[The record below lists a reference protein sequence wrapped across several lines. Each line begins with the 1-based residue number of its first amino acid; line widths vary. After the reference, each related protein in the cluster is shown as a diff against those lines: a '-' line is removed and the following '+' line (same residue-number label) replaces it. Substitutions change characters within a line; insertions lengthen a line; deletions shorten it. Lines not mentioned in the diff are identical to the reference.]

1 MELSATASGSGMP
14 HAPRCHEGK
23 GIDQMKR
30 MWMGGLIVVAALAL
44 CGLASAGA
52 SAALPELGRC
62 VPAST
67 AKTGEYKGAHCLTS
81 ARGKGNYNFLP
92 GPGEKKK
99 FVGTGSEA
107 KLEMPGLTVS
117 CAASTSEGEYTG
129 AKTASVTLD
138 LIGCSTVATAQ
149 LCQSNPVKAGEIETL
164 PLEGEFGF
172 IQSGQK
178 PVVALDVKRS
188 PSLVTFTCG
197 SPPESTTTVVVEG
210 SVIGK
215 FAPND
220 SMVME
225 SKLSYKTAG
234 GKQVV
239 EHFEGGPKDTLSAK
253 LISGLTTTTEE
264 AALKL
269 RLMEIANEEPLEIK
283 AK

>member
-1 MELSATASGSGMP
+1 M
-14 HAPRCHEGK
+14 
-23 GIDQMKR
+23 
-30 MWMGGLIVVAALAL
+30 VVAALAL
-44 CGLASAGA
+44 CGLASASA

-67 AKTGEYKGAHCLTS
+67 AKTGEYKGARCLTP
-81 ARGKGNYNFLP
+81 AAGTGNYNFLP

-107 KLEMPGLTVS
+107 KLEMPGLKVS

-138 LIGCSTVATAQ
+138 LIGCSTVAATSQ

-178 PVVALDVKRS
+178 PVVGLDVKRS

-197 SPPESTTTVVVEG
+197 SPPETTTTTVVVEG

-220 SMVME
+220 AMVMD
-225 SKLSYKTAG
+225 SKLSYKTSG

-239 EHFEGGPKDTLSAK
+239 EHFEGGPTDTLSAK